1 MNGLTCRSIGR
12 ERLVQLLILTL
23 AQGLDRRV
31 MAADQAHELLR
42 VHLVTVTAG
51 ILMRH
56 RRTTDVVRLRARL
69 LRAAL
74 I

>member
-1 MNGLTCRSIGR
+1 MTCLSLGR
-12 ERLVQLLILTL
+12 ERLVQLLILTV
-23 AQGLDRRV
+23 AQGVVRRV

-42 VHLVTVTAG
+42 VHLVTVIAG
-51 ILMRH
+51 ILVRH

-69 LRAAL
+69 LRPAL